1 MPTLLESEIEAAA
14 VRRAKAAGWLA
25 LKNGGQGNAR
35 GWPDRLFMRLGP
47 LYAWVEFKRPGQKPT
62 ELQARRIRELEQIGA
77 NVRVCFSA
85 DEAMEFLA
93 ECQRPGR
100 NYYPGAEDL

>member
-1 MPTLLESEIEAAA
+1 MLLESEIEAEA
-14 VRRAKAAGWLA
+14 VKRARRDGWLA

-35 GWPDRLFMRLGP
+35 GWPDRLFMRKP
-47 LYAWVEFKRPGQKPT
+47 QLYVWIEFKRPGGKPT
-62 ELQARRIRELEQIGA
+62 ELQRKRIAELEGIGA
-77 NVRVCFSA
+77 NVRVCYSA
-85 DEAMEFLA
+85 DAALEFLD